1 MLLLKK
7 QKYEIQVLGMP
18 LSIQTT
24 ESEETLKQNAKK
36 VEDAIN
42 DLIYT
47 NARIT
52 KGQAMLF
59 LALDY
64 LSENERL
71 KKELAELKERQK

>member
-1 MLLLKK
+1 MKK

-18 LSIQTT
+18 LNIQTT
-24 ESEETLKQNAKK
+24 ESEEVVKANARK

-42 DLIYT
+42 NLIYK

-71 KKELAELKERQK
+71 KAQIAELKEGKK

>member
-1 MLLLKK
+1 MKK

-18 LSIQTT
+18 LNTQTT
-24 ESEETLKQNAKK
+24 ESEEVVKANAKK

-42 DLIYT
+42 NLIYK

-71 KKELAELKERQK
+71 KAQIAELKEGKK

>member
-1 MLLLKK
+1 MKK
-7 QKYEIQVLGMP
+7 KYEIQVLGMP
-18 LSIQTT
+18 LNIQTE
-24 ESEETLKQNAKK
+24 ESEEVLKKNAKYL
-36 VEDAIN
+36 EDQIN
-42 DLIYT
+42 DLIYK

-71 KKELAELKERQK
+71 KAELASLKADK

>member
-1 MLLLKK
+1 MKK

-18 LSIQTT
+18 LNIQTT
-24 ESEETLKQNAKK
+24 ESEEVVKKNAKK

-42 DLIYT
+42 DLIYK

-71 KKELAELKERQK
+71 KAELAALKENKK

>member
-1 MLLLKK
+1 MKK

-18 LSIQTT
+18 LNIQTT
-24 ESEETLKQNAKK
+24 ESEEVVKANAKK

-42 DLIYT
+42 DLIYK

-71 KKELAELKERQK
+71 KAELAALKEGKK

>member
-1 MLLLKK
+1 MKK

-18 LSIQTT
+18 LNIQTT
-24 ESEETLKQNAKK
+24 ESEEAVKKNAKH

-42 DLIYT
+42 DLIYK

-71 KKELAELKERQK
+71 KAKIAELEAKQK

>member
-1 MLLLKK
+1 MKK

-18 LSIQTT
+18 LNIQTT
-24 ESEETLKQNAKK
+24 ESEEVVKANAKK

-42 DLIYT
+42 NLIYK

-71 KKELAELKERQK
+71 KAQIAELKEGKK

>member
-1 MLLLKK
+1 MKK
-7 QKYEIQVLGMP
+7 QKYEVQVLGMP
-18 LSIQTT
+18 LNIQTT
-24 ESEETLKQNAKK
+24 ESEETVKQNAKK

-42 DLIYT
+42 DLIYK

-71 KKELAELKERQK
+71 KAEIAALKAGKK